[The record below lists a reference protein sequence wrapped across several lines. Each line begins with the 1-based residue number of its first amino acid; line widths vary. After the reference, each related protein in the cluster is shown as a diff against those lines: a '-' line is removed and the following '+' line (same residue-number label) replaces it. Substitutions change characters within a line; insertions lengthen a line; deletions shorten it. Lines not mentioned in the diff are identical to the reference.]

1 MKTIA
6 LITATCLAC
15 VHGAFAEEKTETK
28 SSSSVSFTTNA
39 TDGKGKG
46 VLVIDVD
53 GKKETREIELSQPV
67 NTARLTLTKAV
78 STGPQ
83 TFLGLSPTSL
93 ADAVADQLPIA
104 KGTGLLVATVLA
116 DSPAAQAGLQ
126 KNDVIL
132 RFDDQILTNPEQ
144 LVTLVRIKKPGDE
157 VKITYLRKGQEATA
171 TAKLVSKEWRP
182 AEKAALTIDTNGNIL
197 KLGDLVAGLTNNG
210 SPLTFEKKI
219 MIVEPDGKVVIS
231 DAMKTLESVAAE
243 LENTIK
249 NKVAPE
255 ILAAVKK
262 AIDQAKQAVED
273 GAKKAEEAGQKK

>member
-6 LITATCLAC
+6 LVTTTALLAC
-15 VHGAFAEEKTETK
+15 AHGTFAEEKTDTK
-28 SSSSVSFTTNA
+28 TSSSFSFTTND

-46 VLVIDVD
+46 VLVLDVN
-53 GKKETREIELSQPV
+53 GKKETREIELTEG
-67 NTARLTLTKAV
+67 NGARLTLTKAI

-83 TFLGLSPTSL
+83 TFLGLSPTPI
-93 ADAVADQLPIA
+93 AEAVADQLPIA

-126 KNDVIL
+126 KNDVLL

-157 VKITYLRKGQEATA
+157 VKLTYFRKGKEGTA
-171 TAKLVSKEWRP
+171 TVKLVTKEWNP
-182 AEKAALTIDTNGNIL
+182 AEKSALTIDTNGNIL
-197 KLGDLVAGLTNNG
+197 KLGDLVTSLARDG
-210 SPLTFEKKI
+210 SPLTLEKRV
-219 MIVEPDGKVVIS
+219 MIVQPDGKVVVS

-255 ILAAVKK
+255 ILDAVKK

-273 GAKKAEEAGQKK
+273 GAKKAEEAAQKK